1 MFSKIKYYGAISLIV
16 VVSAIFSTISAAQSI
31 TNPLMSLNL
40 TDKQLTAL
48 TGVIS
53 DYNQKQFKII
63 SFIESKIGELRF
75 ELKRQ
80 DRFATERKAQI
91 SARKVNSIVKEL
103 SALYGQLL
111 KTRVEY
117 LIKTKEVLT
126 PEQKEQ
132 LVTAFDF
139 EMEVLEDLTYY
150 EELNLLDLGLD
161 LSRKQIQDILRYDT
175 EMRINELRIQLKV
188 DYKILDIE
196 TALARDKVNSKKV
209 NRLILDIA
217 DLATKLLH
225 NRVTYFL
232 KTKDVLT
239 IDQKN
244 ELLHLIIMTQ

>member
-1 MFSKIKYYGAISLIV
+1 VAISLIV
-16 VVSAIFSTISAAQSI
+16 IVSATFSTTSAAQSI

-40 TDKQLTAL
+40 TDKQVTAL

-63 SFIESKIGELRF
+63 SFIESKIGELTF

-91 SARKVNSIVKEL
+91 SARKVNNIVKEL

-117 LIKTKEVLT
+117 LLKVKEVLT

-132 LVTAFDF
+132 LITAFDF
-139 EMEVLEDLTYY
+139 EMDVLEDLTYH
-150 EELNLLDLGLD
+150 EELDLLDLGLD

-175 EMRINELRIQLKV
+175 EMRINELRLQLKI
-188 DYKILDIE
+188 DYKILDLE
-196 TALARDKVNSKKV
+196 TELAKDKVNSKKV
-209 NRLILDIA
+209 NGIILSTA
-217 DLATKLLH
+217 DLATKLLD

-239 IDQKN
+239 IDQKK